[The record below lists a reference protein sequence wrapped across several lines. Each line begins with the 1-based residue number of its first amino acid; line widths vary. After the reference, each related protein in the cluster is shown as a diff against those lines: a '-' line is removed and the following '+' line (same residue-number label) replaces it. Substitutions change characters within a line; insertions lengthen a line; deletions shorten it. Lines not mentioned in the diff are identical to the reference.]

1 MNAFRAHEL
10 EQSFNVD
17 DRPQPADHLA
27 GFRIPTVVIMFSVI
41 GLLIAANLILRIPDA
56 GLSVEQFNTFPS
68 CAMAGARV
76 TYLSFSRHGASHES
90 DAPK

>member
-27 GFRIPTVVIMFSVI
+27 GFRIPTVVITLSVI

-56 GLSVEQFNTFPS
+56 GLTVEQFNTF
-68 CAMAGARV
+68 AG
-76 TYLSFSRHGASHES
+76 
-90 DAPK
+90 P